1 MRRDSLKNES
11 DEFHYL
17 IMMVQ
22 GKRISLPDAAL
33 RRGRRSHRSHMY
45 SALISHLHLEIS
57 QYFSVYC

>member
-22 GKRISLPDAAL
+22 GKRISLSDAAL
-33 RRGRRSHRSHMY
+33 RRGR
-45 SALISHLHLEIS
+45 
-57 QYFSVYC
+57 